1 MLAMNDRMTN
11 QIMQAQLM
19 KEAVDTLK
27 PKIKEARKIADLADA
42 YDDVMDELDDATDM
56 MDDDAYADV
65 QYDQEFESMFGGMV
79 MNQQPQFGQPI
90 YAQPQPQY
98 AQPQFAPP
106 VQQPQQ
112 PMPTFMNPY

>member
-1 MLAMNDRMTN
+1 MLEMNERMTS
-11 QIMQAQLM
+11 QIMQGQMM
-19 KEAVDTLK
+19 KQAIDTLK
-27 PKIKEARKIADLADA
+27 PKIKEAKKIADLADA
-42 YDDVMDELDDATDM
+42 YDDVMDEMDDITDM
-56 MDDDAYADV
+56 MDDETYADV
-65 QYDQEFESMFGGMV
+65 EYDPEFESMFGGMV

-112 PMPTFMNPY
+112 AIPTFMNPY